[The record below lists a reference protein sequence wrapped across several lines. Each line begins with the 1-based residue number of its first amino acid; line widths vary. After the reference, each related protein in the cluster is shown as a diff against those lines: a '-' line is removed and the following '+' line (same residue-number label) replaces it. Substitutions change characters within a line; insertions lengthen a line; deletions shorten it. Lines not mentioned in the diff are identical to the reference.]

1 MTIEKNKV
9 VSLLYELRIGN
20 ATGELV
26 EKVDPAEPFAFLFGA
41 GGLLPEFESN
51 LKGKKS
57 GDKFAFGIK
66 SENAYGNISLEAIVD
81 IPKSVFMV
89 NGELATEMLQVGK
102 MIPMRDDQGH
112 PMHGKVLVV
121 DIDKV
126 KMDFNHPMA
135 GKDLHFTG
143 EVLEVRNA
151 LAEEL
156 SHGHVHGPGGHHH

>member
-1 MTIEKNKV
+1 MIIEKNKV

-20 ATGELV
+20 ETGELV

-51 LKGKKS
+51 LKGKKR

-66 SENAYGNISLEAIVD
+66 SENAYGQFSFEAIVD
-81 IPKSVFMV
+81 IPKNAFMV
-89 NGELATEMLQVGK
+89 NGELATEMLQIGK
-102 MIPMRDDQGH
+102 VIPMRDEQGH
-112 PMHGKVLVV
+112 ALQGKVIGVEV
-121 DIDKV
+121 DTV

-143 EVLEVRNA
+143 EIVEVRNA
-151 LAEEL
+151 SADEL

>member
-57 GDKFAFGIK
+57 GYKFAFGIK

>member
-1 MTIEKNKV
+1 MVVEKNTV

-20 ATGELV
+20 EKGELV
-26 EKVDPAEPFAFLFGA
+26 EKVDPSEPFAFLFGA
-41 GGLLPEFESN
+41 GGLLPEFEAN
-51 LKGKKS
+51 LQGKKA

-66 SENAYGNISLEAIVD
+66 SKNAYGEISLEAIVD

-89 NGELATEMLQVGK
+89 NGEIAAEMLQVGK
-102 MIPMRDDQGH
+102 VIPMRDEQGH
-112 PMHGKVLVV
+112 SLRGKVLAV

-143 EVLEVRNA
+143 EVLTVRNA
-151 LAEEL
+151 SADEL
-156 SHGHVHGPGGHHH
+156 SHGHVHGEGGHHH